1 MAFRYFIGFLL
12 SSILVACA
20 QVGQITG
27 GEKDTV
33 APQLVDSKTTPPNN
47 SIYFSGNS
55 FSLTFDEFIQVNNP
69 QQTLVMVPKHA
80 RPTVSITKKTATVE
94 WKEKL
99 EANTTYVVYL
109 NGTIEDVAEGNDSL
123 MAYAFSTGSFVD
135 SLRYSVKVEDAFTNA
150 PLQDITVGLFNE
162 KDSTKPYY
170 FAKSASNGVAVFN
183 FLKQGN
189 YFVKAFKDENKDL
202 ELQENELVGFKTNSL
217 QLSQSIVDS
226 IPIRLFKER
235 GKEQLKS
242 LRFLP
247 PNSFVLSS
255 NYALEQATIRV
266 NNEVLQAQQIRP
278 ITSDSIQFFKA
289 VKPINELE
297 VIVDRATKNSDTITL
312 RLTQKE
318 KTEKYALLPTF
329 KDQKVRPNES
339 ISFRLND
346 LIETVTSEKIRLV
359 NKEDSTEINHKV
371 LFSSNEL
378 SIEFERSNLQNIQF
392 IAQKGALKSKNGLL
406 SDSINLSIS
415 VRQEKEFGII
425 NMDLS
430 AFKSPL
436 VLEILQANKTIK
448 SYSFMPSKKCVI
460 PYLEAGEYQFRVIL
474 DENKNG
480 IWDTGNVKE
489 WQQPEKCLLFT
500 NPIKVRSNWEIDA
513 ELIPN

>member
-12 SSILVACA
+12 SSVLIGCA

-33 APQLVDSKTTPPNN
+33 APQLIDSKTTPPNN

-69 QQTLVMVPKHA
+69 QQTLVMVPKHG

-99 EANTTYVVYL
+99 EANTTYVIYL

-135 SLRYSVKVEDAFTNA
+135 SLRYSVKVEDAFSNA

-170 FAKSASNGVAVFN
+170 FAKSASNGIAVFN
-183 FLKQGN
+183 YLKQGN

-217 QLSQSIVDS
+217 QLQQSIVDS
-226 IPIRLFKER
+226 IPIRLYKER

-255 NYALEQATIRV
+255 NYPFEEATIRV

-297 VIVDRATKNSDTITL
+297 VIVDRLSKNSDTITL

-318 KTEKYALLPTF
+318 KIEKYALLPTF

-339 ISFRLND
+339 ISFRMND
-346 LIETVTSEKIRLV
+346 LIEAVASEKIKLI
-359 NKEDSTEINHKV
+359 NKEDSTEIKHKV

-378 SIEFERSNLQNIQF
+378 SIEIERSTLQNIQF
-392 IAQKGALKSKNGLL
+392 IAQKGAVKSKNGLL
-406 SDSINLSIS
+406 SDSINLSIV

-430 AFKSPL
+430 TFKSPL

-448 SYSFMPSKKCVI
+448 SYSFVPSKKCVL

-480 IWDTGNVKE
+480 IWDTGSLKD
-489 WQQPEKCLLFT
+489 WQQPEKCLLFS